1 MARIAP
7 PSNLLNFIA
16 TRHVYIQ
23 GMLQGEFRDLPSIKV
38 VVSPCNL
45 PSDLQPPPP
54 PPLPLHPARS
64 SLRVAAGGGSSV
76 PSSDGSTDGTSQDET
91 PTLVK
96 GTFKR
101 RYCPLRSQLPYNAYW
116 AKKIAI

>member
-1 MARIAP
+1 M
-7 PSNLLNFIA
+7 
-16 TRHVYIQ
+16 V
-23 GMLQGEFRDLPSIKV
+23 QGEFRELPTIKV

-45 PSDLQPPPP
+45 PAALQPPPP
-54 PPLPLHPARS
+54 PPLPLHPIR
-64 SLRVAAGGGSSV
+64 SLRGPGRGSSAQ
-76 PSSDGSTDGTSQDET
+76 SSDGSTDGTSQDET